1 LASATYK
8 SFCWRPQKCTENA
21 VSNPTLASPTDNT
34 SASKSTTVRFRQVAP
49 DLSLTRHPREGC
61 ASEAGGWGTFTALR
75 IPAAGFANT
84 RATERRARN
93 AHQQPR
99 NSQVKNA

>member
-1 LASATYK
+1 VLPHLSH
-8 SFCWRPQKCTENA
+8 
-21 VSNPTLASPTDNT
+21 
-34 SASKSTTVRFRQVAP
+34 VAYIFHISEKFALFLSVHF
-49 DLSLTRHPREGC
+49 DSLTRHPREGC